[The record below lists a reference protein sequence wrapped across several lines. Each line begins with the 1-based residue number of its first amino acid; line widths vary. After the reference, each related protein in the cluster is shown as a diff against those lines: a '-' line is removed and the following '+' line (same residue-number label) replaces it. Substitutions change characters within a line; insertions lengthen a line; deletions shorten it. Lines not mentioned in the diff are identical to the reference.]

1 MSGKR
6 HFSHVNGIFTSNMI
20 WKCKWNKSSDIID
33 GRGCGACYVTK
44 GWSKNTLTWTWKIAW
59 HDTGDMMDGEEDN
72 GQEGS
77 FQFYN
82 NNTV

>member
-1 MSGKR
+1 MENSE
-6 HFSHVNGIFTSNMI
+6 
-20 WKCKWNKSSDIID
+20 
-33 GRGCGACYVTK
+33 
-44 GWSKNTLTWTWKIAW
+44 AW